1 MLFVPSQSISDGKWK
16 ILEITTLEGISV
28 MDIRIIFVE
37 KNVLYLRLYHSRQ
50 YFQKLVPRLIE
61 PQKVLGRKGPLEV
74 I

>member
-1 MLFVPSQSISDGKWK
+1 
-16 ILEITTLEGISV
+16 